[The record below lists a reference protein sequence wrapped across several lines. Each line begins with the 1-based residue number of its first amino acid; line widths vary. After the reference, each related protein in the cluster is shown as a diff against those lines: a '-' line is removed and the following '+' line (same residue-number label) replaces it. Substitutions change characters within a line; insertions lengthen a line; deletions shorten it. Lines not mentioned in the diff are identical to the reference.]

1 MSAWWADDVATYLV
15 AQGCGTAVGTDVFV
29 GRLPDT
35 SPDTATDNILAI
47 FERPGHGPL
56 VTMTGSGSTLAPEDK
71 TDRPRMQIR
80 VRDTAY
86 DAGRTKIWNAYKA
99 LQGKANTT
107 LVTGG
112 VSFKLITAVQEPTH
126 LGLDEVQRHE
136 WSQSF
141 DVWIES
147 TVR

>member
-1 MSAWWADDVATYLV
+1 MSTWWSDDVATFLV

-35 SPDTATDNILAI
+35 TPDGASDNILAI

-56 VTMTGSGSTLAPEDK
+56 VTMTGSGSVTAAEDK

-80 VRDTAY
+80 VRDVAY

-99 LQGKANTT
+99 LQGTANST

-112 VSFKLITAVQEPTH
+112 VLFKLIVAVQEPTH

-136 WSQSF
+136 WSQNF
-141 DVWIES
+141 DLTVES

>member
-1 MSAWWADDVATYLV
+1 MSGWWADDVATYLATQISGGV
-15 AQGCGTAVGTDVFV
+15 VGTNIFV

-35 SPDTATDNILAI
+35 APDGSTDNILAI

-56 VTMTGSGSTLAPEDK
+56 ITMTGSSAPEDK

-80 VRDTAY
+80 VRDMDY
-86 DAGRTKIWNAYKA
+86 DAGRAKIWAAYKA

-107 LVTGG
+107 LVSGG
-112 VSFKLITAVQEPTH
+112 VEFQLINAVQEPTH

-136 WSQSF
+136 WTQTF
-141 DVWIES
+141 DVVVTS